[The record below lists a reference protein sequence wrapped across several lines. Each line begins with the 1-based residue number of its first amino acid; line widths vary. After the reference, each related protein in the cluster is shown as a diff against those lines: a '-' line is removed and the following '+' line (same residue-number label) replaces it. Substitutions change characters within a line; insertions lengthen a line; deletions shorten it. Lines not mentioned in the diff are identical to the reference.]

1 MVEESRRREGI
12 GSKLINIYVEKMC
25 VLVNFPFCPILPL
38 TRTHPNNFRRK
49 LAQAEGLEN
58 IMLLAKDNLV
68 PFYENAGF
76 TNIGVSP
83 VVHGVDPW
91 NDLRM
96 HL

>member
-1 MVEESRRREGI
+1 MLGDLMVIVETFYPVGLKVSVQVVQAGN
-12 GSKLINIYVEKMC
+12 LIPAGHVDYTIYD
-25 VLVNFPFCPILPL
+25 F
-38 TRTHPNNFRRK
+38 
-49 LAQAEGLEN
+49 QAEGLEN